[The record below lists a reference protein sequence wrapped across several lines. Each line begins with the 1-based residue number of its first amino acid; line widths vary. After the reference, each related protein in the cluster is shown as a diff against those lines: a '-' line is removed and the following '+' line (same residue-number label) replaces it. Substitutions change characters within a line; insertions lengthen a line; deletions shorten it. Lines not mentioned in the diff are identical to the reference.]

1 MKMFTCTCAQDEVTH
16 QRLRVGSKKT
26 NIGSPPARRVTRL
39 PVARPQPILRAEV
52 YAEYVSTENGD
63 LPARLRVE
71 ALQRVDVKPLSA
83 FVATSAKEARRRQ
96 GTPLAAFFNRPFI
109 SSCGKHV

>member
-1 MKMFTCTCAQDEVTH
+1 MFKCTCAQDEVTH
-16 QRLRVGSKKT
+16 HRLRVGSKNSSNK
-26 NIGSPPARRVTRL
+26 AAAMCTRGT
-39 PVARPQPILRAEV
+39 

-71 ALQRVDVKPLSA
+71 ALQRADVKPLSA

-96 GTPLAAFFNRPFI
+96 GRPLAAFFNRPI
-109 SSCGKHV
+109 KINVVLRLGILPSAQQHD